1 MRVNKFVMPIV
12 AIVALLG
19 TVGQTDILMGPHL
32 ASDALIVCQG
42 ATKPN
47 LYQLPT
53 ETPYLMR
60 ISW

>member
-19 TVGQTDILMGPHL
+19 TVGQTDILMGPNL

-42 ATKPN
+42 ATRRKFSGRGSSEMSEPKPG
-47 LYQLPT
+47 
-53 ETPYLMR
+53 
-60 ISW
+60 